1 MEKKGEGRNKGQK
14 NTTEEERGGKRQGKG
29 VLYQILDRIYAHS
42 YRQSTLLSTYGSA
55 EIQNRERGFLF
66 AFAIFM
72 SNSISCDF
80 HVISAH

>member
-1 MEKKGEGRNKGQK
+1 LALGDPASRQISGVKSGKEGKEMEKKGEGRNKGQK

-55 EIQNRERGFLF
+55 EI
-66 AFAIFM
+66 
-72 SNSISCDF
+72 
-80 HVISAH
+80 

>member
-55 EIQNRERGFLF
+55 EI
-66 AFAIFM
+66 
-72 SNSISCDF
+72 
-80 HVISAH
+80 